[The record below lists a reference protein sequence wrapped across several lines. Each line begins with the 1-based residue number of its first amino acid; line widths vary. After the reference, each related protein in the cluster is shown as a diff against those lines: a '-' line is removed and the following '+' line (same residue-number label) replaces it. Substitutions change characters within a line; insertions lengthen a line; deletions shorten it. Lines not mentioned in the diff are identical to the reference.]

1 MIPHEAGPLIALL
14 SDFGSQDAYV
24 GIMKGV
30 ILGRCPRARIV
41 DLGHEIPP
49 GDVRAAAF
57 QLRSALPYFP
67 EGTLFVCVVDPG
79 VGSDRE
85 IVFVQG
91 RRQRYLAPDNGLLGP
106 ALEADGCREA
116 RFLRSA
122 AVRRKPMSRTF
133 HGRDIFAPAAAA
145 LAGGAL
151 PASLGPRA
159 GRIVRMRLPKPRKRR
174 SSVVGEV
181 LAVDRFGNAITNL
194 TPRDLGRRRR
204 LRAMERG
211 FPLRTHYAQARPGQ
225 ALALVGSTGFVE
237 LSIRDGDLRA
247 LTGAGIGE
255 AVYAD

>member
-1 MIPHEAGPLIALL
+1 MNPGDAGPLIALL
-14 SDFGSQDAYV
+14 SDFGTRDAYA

-30 ILGRCPRARIV
+30 ILGRCPRARVV
-41 DLGHEIPP
+41 DLCQEIPP

-57 QLRSALPYFP
+57 QLRCALPYFP

-79 VGSDRE
+79 VGSGRE

-91 RRQRYLAPDNGLLGP
+91 RRHRYLAPDNGLLGP
-106 ALEADGCREA
+106 ALELDGRVEA
-116 RFLRSA
+116 RFLRNPCL
-122 AVRRKPMSRTF
+122 RLKPLSRTF

-145 LAGGAL
+145 LACGAP

-159 GRIVRMRLPKPRKRR
+159 VKLERIRFPKPRRR
-174 SSVVGEV
+174 GGSVVGEV

-194 TPRDLGRRRR
+194 TLRDLGRRRR

-211 FPLRTHYAQARPGQ
+211 FPLRTHYAQAKPGQ
-225 ALALVGSTGFVE
+225 ALAVVGSTGFVE
-237 LSIRDGDLRA
+237 LSIRDGDLKA
-247 LTGAGIGE
+247 LAGAGIGE